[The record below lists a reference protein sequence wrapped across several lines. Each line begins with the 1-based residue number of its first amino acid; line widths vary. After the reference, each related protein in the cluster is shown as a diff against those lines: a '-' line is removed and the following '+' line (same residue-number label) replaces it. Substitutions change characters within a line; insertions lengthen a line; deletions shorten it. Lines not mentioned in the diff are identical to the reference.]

1 MPHRSQRK
9 SIDDAAESTARLLEP
24 IVRLREKLSRPGGIT
39 REEAV
44 TRALIGLEAQ
54 RPLALG
60 AIETAI
66 LAISDTLNQQGET
79 LDADTLGELLRKAD
93 DVHNV
98 AGLYQLDELSKAA
111 ILLCALIERRPAKAS
126 LREAMRVFVSALRYF
141 STPQADA
148 RMAHAMLDELHRLVD
163 HLQKPIFDC

>member
-1 MPHRSQRK
+1 
-9 SIDDAAESTARLLEP
+9 
-24 IVRLREKLSRPGGIT
+24 
-39 REEAV
+39 
-44 TRALIGLEAQ
+44 
-54 RPLALG
+54 
-60 AIETAI
+60 
-66 LAISDTLNQQGET
+66 
-79 LDADTLGELLRKAD
+79 
-93 DVHNV
+93 VHNV